1 MNKKKG
7 QRYQNKEEYT
17 LKYQP
22 LLAKLKEDTPKD
34 NLCNRCFEQIDWK
47 LKFGKYKKLTEP
59 RKCQLCEIK
68 RVVKAYRHI
77 CDICVKAKGV
87 CSKCGTVAQLKTELP
102 KVLEKLE
109 DHQKFQDMENLL
121 KTFRE
126 CSRRKIMRLIHENQ
140 VDFKD
145 GAFIYKDSRKPV
157 EGLQVK
163 KKYRLAKHT
172 NEDGEEDGEDE
183 EDSRDLDDDE
193 MAYLDEFIKKHPKMT
208 QPIQK
213 EDMKDESGSLGND
226 GGSEDDLEDGA

>member
-7 QRYQNKEEYT
+7 QKYQNREEYT
-17 LKYQP
+17 LKFQP

-59 RKCQLCEIK
+59 RKCQVCEIK

-77 CDICVKAKGV
+77 CDICVSAKGM
-87 CSKCGTVAQLKTELP
+87 CSKCGTVTQLKTELP
-102 KVLEKLE
+102 KAMEKIE
-109 DHQKFQDMENLL
+109 THQKQQDMENVL

-126 CSRRKIMRLIHENQ
+126 CSRRKIMRMIQEDT
-140 VDFKD
+140 VDFKNGIFIHKGN
-145 GAFIYKDSRKPV
+145 GAPV

-163 KKYRLAKHT
+163 KKYKLGKHA
-172 NEDGEEDGEDE
+172 NEDGEEEEGD
-183 EDSRDLDDDE
+183 EDSRDFDDDE
-193 MAYLDEFIKKHPKMT
+193 MAYLDEFIKKNPKMI

-213 EDMKDESGSLGND
+213 EDMKDESGSLKD
-226 GGSEDDLEDGA
+226 GDDSENDLEDDA